1 MKILLRESMNEDN
14 IIMSYEEQLH
24 GMIEKIIKILSDL
37 EKMSPTFGAENTALS
52 LINCRNLIDDII
64 NSIAFTNA

>member
-1 MKILLRESMNEDN
+1 MKILVRESKSEDN

-24 GMIEKIIKILSDL
+24 DMIDKVMTILTDL
-37 EKMSPTFGAENTALS
+37 ENMSPTFGAEICALN
-52 LINCRNLIDDII
+52 LINCRNIIDDII